1 MKKLLLINPVGRR
14 SGYLKS
20 RFSTFSPLGLAYVAA
35 VTPSHWKVKIIDENF
50 ETFKF
55 EDADLVG
62 ITAFTSNINRGYEIA
77 QLYRKRKIKVI
88 MGGIHASMIPDEV
101 MRYTDSVIVG
111 EVEGVWQKAIK
122 DFENDK
128 LSSKYIGPK
137 IDLEHFKIIPRRD
150 LLHPNYLWQSVQTSR
165 GCPFNCEFCSVSRY
179 LGKTYRCR
187 KAEDVLEELKGID
200 SKYIF
205 FTDDNLVGYNTVSIA
220 RAKQL
225 FKGMIKYNLNKKWWM
240 QTSINS
246 ADDEEVVELA
256 AKAGCMFVFIGFE
269 TTSLDTLKGMKKGV
283 NIKTGV
289 NNYRRVVDTFHKYG
303 IGVLGA
309 FIIGNDYETPEY
321 YKELANFIIQSNI
334 DMMQLSILTP
344 LPGTN
349 LMEQLQKEDRLVY
362 RNFPQDWDK
371 YRFSYVV
378 HLPHEIEER
387 TIYIGDNYIKKQL
400 YSFPAFPIRLFKSLF
415 FLKSF
420 EKFYAV
426 YKFNQALKTS
436 WQNAQYYDSYPKMF
450 E

>member
-50 ETFKF
+50 ETFEF
-55 EDADLVG
+55 EEADLVG

-111 EVEGVWQKAIK
+111 EVEGIWQKAIK
-122 DFENDK
+122 DFENNN

-150 LLHPNYLWQSVQTSR
+150 LLHSNYLWQSVQTSR

-187 KAEDVLEELKGID
+187 KADDVLEELKGID

-205 FTDDNLVGYNTVSIA
+205 FTDDNLIGYSTDSIA

-225 FKGMIKYNLNKKWWM
+225 FKGMIKLNLNKKWWM

-269 TTSLDTLKGMKKGV
+269 TISLDTLKGMKKGV

-321 YKELANFIIQSNI
+321 YKQLANFIIQSNI

-349 LMEQLQKEDRLVY
+349 LMRQLLEEDRLLY
-362 RNFPQDWDK
+362 RNFPKDWDK

-378 HLPHEIEER
+378 HHPHEIAER
-387 TIYIGDNYIKKQL
+387 TIYIGDNYIKKRL
-400 YSFPAFPIRLFKSLF
+400 YNFPTFSVRLFKSSF
-415 FLKSF
+415 YLKNL
-420 EKFYAV
+420 EKIYAV

-436 WQNAQYYDSYPKMF
+436 WQNAQYYDSYPKNF